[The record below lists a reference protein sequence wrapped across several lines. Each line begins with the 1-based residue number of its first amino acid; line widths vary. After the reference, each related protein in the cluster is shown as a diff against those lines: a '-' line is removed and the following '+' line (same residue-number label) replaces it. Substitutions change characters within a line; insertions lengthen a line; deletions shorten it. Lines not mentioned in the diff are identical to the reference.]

1 MKKAGVTNPV
11 FLIDEIDKMA
21 SDYKG
26 DPSSAMLEVL
36 DPEQNSVFSDHYI
49 EEPYDLSK
57 VLFIAT
63 ANYLENIP
71 PALKRSFGNLE
82 YQAIQMQKRF
92 ILLRSLSA

>member
-1 MKKAGVTNPV
+1 
-11 FLIDEIDKMA
+11 MA

-36 DPEQNSVFSDHYI
+36 DPEQNSFFSDHYI

-63 ANYLENIP
+63 ANYLENVP
-71 PALKRSFGNLE
+71 PALRDRLE
-82 YQAIQMQKRF
+82 IIELSSYTDVEKQ
-92 ILLRSLSA
+92 ILPVCT